1 MMRRFTD
8 RDRGSVSIWLALA
21 SFAMIVLVGLA
32 VDLSGQVYAQQHAT
46 NIAAQAARAA
56 GQQVDQAQ
64 AMHGAAA
71 RTDTTRAVAAA
82 RAFLASSGLEGSVT
96 VSDGGSGVTVTT
108 RAVYRTKFLSV
119 IGIQSLQVTGSS
131 DSEVVRAVNGTRR

>member
-1 MMRRFTD
+1 MRRFTD
-8 RDRGSVSIWLALA
+8 RDRGSVTIWLALA

-64 AMHGAAA
+64 AMHGTAA

-96 VSDGGSGVTVTT
+96 DGGSGVTVTT
-108 RAVYRTKFLSV
+108 RAVYQTKFLSI
-119 IGIQSLQVTGSS
+119 IGIQSLQVTGSC